1 MCHCIAMP
9 MTGKARDLH
18 PKQALSG
25 RMAAVIAIVVFG
37 FALAPSLAP
46 AQYSAVNL
54 VSNSSALSPVATD
67 ANMVNA
73 WGLVSLPT
81 SPWWVSNQNSST
93 STLYMASGTIIPLV
107 VQIPCVESGSVT
119 VPCPNPASG
128 MLFEPLAG
136 KFNFFGPTGIVGNSF
151 STAGA
156 FTIPGSTQP
165 AVFLFATLD
174 GLIVGW
180 SPKVNPARGVVAANR
195 SANGASYNGLAIA
208 GPADDP
214 HLYATNTV
222 PDGKVDVFDR
232 SFDMVNSFAA
242 DPNPPANF
250 APYGIQTIGNMLY
263 VTYFNLNGPGGI
275 LDICNLSTSSTAPH
289 CRRLFASMPTSR
301 SFVLNGPWGL
311 ARSPANFGVLSNK
324 ILVGN
329 VNDGLIHAFEPD
341 SGVVAGTL
349 MLSNGKP
356 FSVPGL
362 WALQFGHGAAAN
374 GPTNHLFFTAGPAPA
389 GSPTLLFSEGLFGVI
404 TP

>member
-1 MCHCIAMP
+1 MCHHLALP
-9 MTGKARDLH
+9 LTGKARD
-18 PKQALSG
+18 PRTNQALSC
-25 RMAAVIAIVVFG
+25 RIAVAIA
-37 FALAPSLAP
+37 FAVCCLALTAS

-54 VSNSSALSPVATD
+54 VSNTSALSPLATD
-67 ANMVNA
+67 PNMVNA
-73 WGLVSLPT
+73 WGLVSLPS

-93 STLYMASGTIIPLV
+93 GTVYTGNGAIIPLV
-107 VQIPCVESGSVT
+107 VQIPCVESGAVT

-136 KFNFFGPTGIVGNSF
+136 KLNFFGPTGIVGNSF

-156 FTIPGSTQP
+156 FTIPSSAQP
-165 AVFLFATLD
+165 GVFLFDTLD
-174 GLIVGW
+174 GLLVAW
-180 SPKVNPARGVVAANR
+180 SPKVNPTQGVVVANR
-195 SANGASYNGLAIA
+195 SSNGASYNGLAIA

-222 PDGKVDVFDR
+222 PNGEVDVFDS
-232 SFDMVNSFAA
+232 SFNLVNSFAA

-263 VTYFNLNGPGGI
+263 VTYFNLTGTGGI
-275 LDICNLSTSSTAPH
+275 LDICNLSTGSTAPR
-289 CRRLFASMPTSR
+289 CRRLFASMPS
-301 SFVLNGPWGL
+301 SNPVVLNGPWGL
-311 ARSPANFGVLSNK
+311 ARSPSNFGVLSNK

-329 VNDGLIHAFEPD
+329 VNDGMIHAFDPD
-341 SGVVAGTL
+341 SGVMAGTL
-349 MLSNGKP
+349 MLSNGAP

-362 WALQFGHGAAAN
+362 WALQFGHGAVAN

>member
-1 MCHCIAMP
+1 MCPSTALPITAKSRDPRPKPAFSGP
-9 MTGKARDLH
+9 MAV
-18 PKQALSG
+18 
-25 RMAAVIAIVVFG
+25 VIAIVFFC
-37 FALAPSLAP
+37 FALAPSPAS

-54 VSNSSALSPVATD
+54 ISNTGALSPVATD
-67 ANMVNA
+67 PNMVNA

-81 SPWWVSNQNSST
+81 SPWWVSNQNSSS
-93 STLYMASGTIIPLV
+93 STLYTAGGAIIPLV
-107 VQIPCVESGSVT
+107 VKIPCVESGLVT

-136 KFNFFGPTGIVGNSF
+136 KLNFFGPTGLVGNSF
-151 STAGA
+151 STANA

-165 AVFLFATLD
+165 AVFIFDTLD
-174 GLIVGW
+174 GLIVAW
-180 SPKVNPARGVVAANR
+180 NPNVNPAQGVVVANR

-232 SFDMVNSFAA
+232 SFDLVNSFAA

-250 APYGIQTIGNMLY
+250 IPYGIQTVSNKLY
-263 VTYFNLNGPGGI
+263 VTYFNPNGPGGI

-289 CRRLFASMPTSR
+289 CRRLFASMPS
-301 SFVLNGPWGL
+301 SKQVVLNGPWGL

-329 VNDGLIHAFEPD
+329 VNDGMIHAFNPD

-349 MLSNGKP
+349 QLSNGQP

-362 WALQFGHGAAAN
+362 WSLQFGHGAAAN
-374 GPTNHLFFTAGPAPA
+374 GPTNHLFFSAGPAPT
-389 GSPTLLFSEGLFGVI
+389 GSPSLLFSNGRFGVI